1 MAHEA
6 QKRYANMVLAKLRAT
21 LVTRDQF
28 IFNSNF
34 EGDPT
39 AGMVKV
45 PVRDT
50 EVSVRDYDKAKGI
63 DLEEGSTTYMDLP
76 IDNDKAVNEI
86 IDGFDAASVP
96 DGIIVERLDSAGYSM
111 GLSIDKESIGL
122 LETGGTVIGDTAAST
137 KANIL
142 TKIVD
147 ARTALS
153 KANVPADMRYLI
165 VSPEIYGL
173 LLLSEE
179 FIKAGDLSQ
188 ELVAA
193 GVIGRIAGFNVFE
206 SNNLAEGTEFI
217 AGHPGWSHRVM
228 EWAVPVKLQDL
239 GGSGKFIG
247 ASAVQGRLVYGQMI
261 SRALTVQVKTKAVDI
276 DVAISSVTQVGGT
289 SGSVDSTG
297 IKFTF
302 DKNVTGLEASH
313 ITLTNGTG
321 SATKGTLSGS
331 NKEWTLAISNPS
343 EGKVTVKISGLTGYK
358 FPTTTS
364 EVDIYAAP
372 AGG

>member
-1 MAHEA
+1 
-6 QKRYANMVLAKLRAT
+6 
-21 LVTRDQF
+21 
-28 IFNSNF
+28 
-34 EGDPT
+34 
-39 AGMVKV
+39 
-45 PVRDT
+45 
-50 EVSVRDYDKAKGI
+50 
-63 DLEEGSTTYMDLP
+63 
-76 IDNDKAVNEI
+76 
-86 IDGFDAASVP
+86 
-96 DGIIVERLDSAGYSM
+96 
-111 GLSIDKESIGL
+111 
-122 LETGGTVIGDTAAST
+122 
-137 KANIL
+137 
-142 TKIVD
+142 
-147 ARTALS
+147 
-153 KANVPADMRYLI
+153 
-165 VSPEIYGL
+165 
-173 LLLSEE
+173 
-179 FIKAGDLSQ
+179 
-188 ELVAA
+188 
-193 GVIGRIAGFNVFE
+193 
-206 SNNLAEGTEFI
+206 
-217 AGHPGWSHRVM
+217 M

-239 GGSGKFIG
+239 DASGKFIG
-247 ASAVQGRLVYGQMI
+247 ASAVQGRLVYGQKI
-261 SRALTVQVKTKAVDI
+261 SKALTVQVKTKAVDI